1 MTTRNALEIEADIAR
16 NAPLVDK
23 TPYAHNI
30 IGLNLNILETTYG
43 YTKDQIKAI
52 VRKNKLDKKG
62 WGYILKM

>member
-1 MTTRNALEIEADIAR
+1 MTTRTALEIEADIAR

-23 TPYAHNI
+23 APYAHNI

-43 YTKDQIKAI
+43 YKIDQIKSI
-52 VRKNKLDKKG
+52 VRKNKLEKKG